1 MGGLVSK
8 ENVRRFEADPLLLSL
23 LTVETKVGG
32 FEPLKWSP
40 VTVKLSMLTFKKQE
54 IHLKELTNT
63 HVNQKVTGSRPLTE
77 LKVDCAQGKFQDTS
91 LDEVRLKLQAS
102 KWKDSGQ
109 TPRPYL
115 LLPQL
120 DPHLSP

>member
-54 IHLKELTNT
+54 IHLRELNNT
-63 HVNQKVTGSRPLTE
+63 HVNQEVTGSWPLTE
-77 LKVDCAQGKFQDTS
+77 LKVDSAQGKLQDTS
-91 LDEVRLKLQAS
+91 LDEVRFKLQNP
-102 KWKDSGQ
+102 KWKD
-109 TPRPYL
+109 
-115 LLPQL
+115 
-120 DPHLSP
+120 